1 MNSKENKASR
11 QKGNIRKMFGHRFV
25 AGSWSAFAAVI
36 VIVIAV
42 VANMI
47 VSSLPSTATQIDMTS
62 NSIYSLSDQTRRI
75 TASLDKD
82 VTLYLLATSGS
93 EDATIT
99 RFLNHYADL
108 SGHIKVETID
118 PNEKPTFLKGY
129 NLETERLYQNSVIV
143 DSDGRYRLVGYDEIF
158 VTDYSM
164 DYYSYSYNTT
174 TTFAGE
180 NAITNAIHYV
190 TSDNLPKVYVLS
202 SHGEEELSSDI
213 SDMIN
218 QDNMECE
225 SLSLLTLDAVPED
238 AAAVL
243 INAPSSDLGD
253 DETEV
258 LIAYLEGGGNVV
270 LLTDYIEEGKMT
282 NLLKVTQ
289 AMGLTVESGII
300 IEGDR
305 NMRVSRY
312 PHYILPN
319 LTSHDITDALI
330 SGGYY
335 ILTPIAQP
343 IEETDDNTAEVTWLL
358 TTSDSSY
365 AKKAALDMKTT
376 EKEDGDIEGPFH
388 VGAVSEKNGK
398 LIWITSADMLNSNV
412 DRTVAGGNSN
422 LILNA
427 LNWMGGQ
434 EESISIRAKS
444 MDEETLTVP
453 ASSASFWS
461 IIMIGI
467 IPAALIAAGIIIYVR
482 RKRQ

>member
-1 MNSKENKASR
+1 MSRKEKKASR
-11 QKGNIRKMFGHRFV
+11 QKGGIKRMFGHRFI

-42 VANMI
+42 VANLI
-47 VSSLPSTATQIDMTS
+47 VSSLPTTATQIDMTS
-62 NSIYSLSDQTRRI
+62 NSLYSLSDQTKRI
-75 TASLDKD
+75 AVSLDKD
-82 VTLYLLATSGS
+82 VTLYLLATSGN

-108 SGHIKVETID
+108 SSHIKVETVD
-118 PNEKPTFLKGY
+118 PSVNPTFLKGY
-129 NLETERLYQNSVIV
+129 DLETTRLYQNSVIV
-143 DSDGRYRLVGYDEIF
+143 DSEGRYRLVGYDEIF

-190 TSDNLPKVYVLS
+190 TSENLPKVYVLS
-202 SHGEEELSSDI
+202 GHGEEELSSDI
-213 SDMIN
+213 TDMIK
-218 QDNMECE
+218 QDNMESE
-225 SLSLLTLDAVPED
+225 SLSLLSLDAVPED
-238 AAAVL
+238 AAAVI

-258 LIAYLEGGGNVV
+258 LISYLKGGGSVV

-289 AMGLTVESGII
+289 AMGLTVENGIV

-312 PHYILPN
+312 PHYILPSIA
-319 LTSHDITDALI
+319 SHEITDALI

-343 IEETDDNTAEVTWLL
+343 IIETENSSASITWLL
-358 TTSDSSY
+358 TTSDASY
-365 AKKAALDMKTT
+365 AKLTALDMKTT
-376 EKEDGDIEGPFH
+376 EKEDGDTDGPFY
-388 VGAVSEKNGK
+388 VGAVSENGGK
-398 LIWITSADMLNSNV
+398 LLWITSASMLNSNV
-412 DRTVAGGNSN
+412 DRTVAGGNGN

-453 ASSASFWS
+453 ASSSSFWS
-461 IIMIGI
+461 IVMIGV
-467 IPAALIAAGIIIYVR
+467 IPAALIAIGVIIYIR
-482 RKRQ
+482 RKRR

>member
-1 MNSKENKASR
+1 MSNREKKASH
-11 QKGNIRKMFGHRFV
+11 QKGSIRKMFGHRFI

-75 TASLDKD
+75 VASLDKD
-82 VTLYLLATSGS
+82 VILYLLATSGN

-108 SGHIKVETID
+108 SSHIRVETID

-164 DYYSYSYNTT
+164 DYYSYSYNSTT
-174 TTFAGE
+174 SFAGE
-180 NAITNAIHYV
+180 SAITNAIHYV

-202 SHGEEELSSDI
+202 GHGEEELSSDI
-213 SDMIN
+213 ADMIN
-218 QDNMECE
+218 QDNMEYE
-225 SLSLLTLDAVPED
+225 TLSLLSMESVPED
-238 AAAVL
+238 AAAIL
-243 INAPSSDLGD
+243 IHAPSADLGD

-258 LIAYLEGGGNVV
+258 LISYLNSGGNVI

-282 NLLKVTQ
+282 NLLRVTQ
-289 AMGLTVESGII
+289 AMGLTVQPGIVM
-300 IEGDR
+300 EGDR
-305 NMRVSRY
+305 NMRISRY
-312 PHYILPN
+312 PHYLLPEIE
-319 LTSHDITDALI
+319 SHETTEALI

-335 ILTPIAQP
+335 ILLPIAQP
-343 IEETDDNTAEVTWLL
+343 IVKTDSSDTQITWLL
-358 TTSDSSY
+358 TTSDSAY
-365 AKKAALDMKTT
+365 AKLSALDMQTT
-376 EKEDGDIEGPFH
+376 EKEEGDTEGPFH
-388 VGAVSEKNGK
+388 VGAVSEKGGK
-398 LIWITSADMLNSNV
+398 FVWFSSGSMLERNV
-412 DRTVAGGNSN
+412 DYTVSGANSN

-434 EESISIRAKS
+434 EESIAIRAKS

-453 ASSASFWS
+453 DSSSGFWS
-461 IIMIGI
+461 VVMIGVF
-467 IPAALIAAGIIIYVR
+467 PAVLVVVGILIYVR
-482 RKRQ
+482 RKRR